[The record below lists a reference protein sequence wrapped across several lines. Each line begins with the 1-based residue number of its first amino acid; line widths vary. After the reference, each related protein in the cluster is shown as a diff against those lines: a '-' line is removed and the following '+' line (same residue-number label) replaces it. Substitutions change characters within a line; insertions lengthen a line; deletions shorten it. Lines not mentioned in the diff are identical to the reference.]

1 MLKLMMILIL
11 LLGIIWVLVML
22 RQSFKLLRET
32 QKKDPK

>member
-1 MLKLMMILIL
+1 MLKLMMIVIL

-22 RQSFKLLRET
+22 RQIFKLLRET